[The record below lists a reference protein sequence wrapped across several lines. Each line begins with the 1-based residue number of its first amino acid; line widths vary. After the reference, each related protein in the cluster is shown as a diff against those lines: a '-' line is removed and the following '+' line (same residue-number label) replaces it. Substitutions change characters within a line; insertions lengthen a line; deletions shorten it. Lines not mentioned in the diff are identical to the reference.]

1 MAKDL
6 EIALRIKAD
15 LEQAQAELRTLS
27 GNMDQAGNS
36 AQQLGGKLNTGS
48 SAVTAMTNDLAKAQ
62 VEAQRAGQQFNYAGR
77 SAFSLRDDFRGASTE
92 AKVLDTGLTE
102 TSRSAQVAGVRYVY
116 AGRSAFTLRDG
127 FNAAAIASRNAGRE
141 AEKQSVQVDKLNK
154 SYRSFRGVASNVGFQ
169 IQDIAVQMQMGV
181 NPATIFAQQGSQLV
195 SSFNPLA
202 GAIIAVAGGLAGA
215 LLPSLFSSND
225 AAESL
230 SQTIRQLNEDYKDL
244 DEQQKKQLTDQ
255 EEIKQKNLRTQYEET
270 QKSIERLTARYEA
283 LVDAQSRLRPTQPG
297 VAVMGLGG
305 AGAGYVATAERL
317 RDAEIELTAARA
329 KLVTITQQIGQS
341 EQEVEVIRGG
351 RDVEEDAKNA
361 DELIK
366 RLQEQVD
373 TYDLTGEALGR
384 YVAQSI
390 YADEARTQSI
400 ISLYEQIEAQKEA
413 NKAEAE
419 AAAESKRAE
428 NAAQS
433 KAKATEDYVRNLER
447 QAAVIGL
454 STEQLRDY
462 ENREKELTG
471 TLLDRAEAAQR
482 IIDAEKEKQQLAAES
497 IKLAE
502 LEVQLLRAQGREQ
515 EAAQMEFEL
524 RYKKFLDDLT
534 DENKARGK
542 ELVDNLINLEALR
555 AQLATAEREIDRVLQ
570 NQQQQET
577 SINAQRE
584 AGLITEAEG
593 RRRIV
598 ELHRETYAEL
608 ERQRPLLEELAQQP
622 GEVGTAASEALAQL
636 NAQAEQ
642 LRYTMDLLQST
653 LRNSIESGLTDAIEG
668 LAKGTLTFK
677 QAITELA
684 QGVADAIIRI
694 TAEAAAQ
701 KITGFLFNRGEGD
714 GDMAKGA
721 AATTAAAG
729 ALSLASVQWTAT
741 AAAIQAAA
749 ASLAAANATGSSG
762 GGSGGSGGGWAGT
775 LFNAVASYYA
785 ADGGHITATK
795 PSERGIDKI
804 PTMLTDWEFVNRAE
818 VVKQPGALDFLHDF
832 NARGMAAL
840 ADWAPAYHNTGGLA
854 GVPAPAM
861 PSPTLGTRMAD
872 PSADQEAAGGR
883 NLRIMNI
890 VDPELVKDFMNS
902 AEGDQVYIN
911 QVKRNTSVVKSLL
924 GIGRG

>member
-62 VEAQRAGQQFNYAGR
+62 VEAQRAGQQFNFAGR

-92 AKVLDTGLTE
+92 AKALDAGLTQ
-102 TSRSAQVAGVRYVY
+102 TANSAQNAGARYVY

-127 FNAAAIASRNAGRE
+127 FNATATASRNAGRE
-141 AEKQSVQVDKLNK
+141 AERQSQQIDKLNK
-154 SYRSFRGVASNVGFQ
+154 SYGRFRGVAQNVGWQ
-169 IQDIAVQMQMGV
+169 VQDIAVQMQMGV

-195 SSFNPLA
+195 SAFNPLA
-202 GAIIAVAGGLAGA
+202 GAVIAVAGALGGA
-215 LLPSLFSSND
+215 LLPSLFSSSD
-225 AAESL
+225 AAETL
-230 SQTIRQLNEDYKDL
+230 NQKIRELNKEYETLEDA
-244 DEQQKKQLTDQ
+244 QRKQLINEQ
-255 EEIKQKNLRTQYEET
+255 EIKQEQLRSEIEDTEE
-270 QKSIERLTARYEA
+270 SIAKLTARYEA
-283 LVDAQSRLRPTQPG
+283 LVEAQSRQRSTQPG
-297 VAVMGLGG
+297 AAVMGLGS
-305 AGAGYVATAERL
+305 AGASYAATAERVL
-317 RDAEIELTAARA
+317 EAERNLDAARGS
-329 KLVTITQQIGQS
+329 LVTKNQEIRKS
-341 EQEVEVIRGG
+341 EEEIARIRGE
-351 RDVEEDAKNA
+351 RVAAEDAKNA

-373 TYDLTGEALGR
+373 TYQLAGEALGR
-384 YVAQSI
+384 YVAQNI
-390 YADEARTQSI
+390 NADETRTQSI
-400 ISLYEQIEAQKEA
+400 ITLYEQIEAQKEA

-419 AAAESKRAE
+419 AAAEAKRAE

-502 LEVQLLRAQGREQ
+502 LEIQLLRAQGREQ

-524 RYKKFLDDLT
+524 RYKKFLDELT

-542 ELVDNLINLEALR
+542 ELVDNLINLEGLR
-555 AQLATAEREIDRVLQ
+555 EQLAIAEREIDRVLQ

-584 AGLITEAEG
+584 AGLITEAEA

-622 GEVGTAASEALAQL
+622 GEVGRAAGEALAQL

-701 KITGFLFNRGEGD
+701 KITGFIFNRGEGD

-729 ALSLASVQWTAT
+729 ALSVASVQWTAT
-741 AAAIQAAA
+741 ATAIQAAA
-749 ASLAAANATGSSG
+749 ASLAAANASGSG
-762 GGSGGSGGGWAGT
+762 GGSGGSSGGSGWAGT
-775 LFNAVASYYA
+775 LFSAVASYYA
-785 ADGGHITATK
+785 ADGGHITGPGT
-795 PSERGIDKI
+795 STSDSI
-804 PTMLTDWEFVNRAE
+804 PAMLSDGEFVNRAA
-818 VVKQPGALDFLHDF
+818 VVKQPGALGFLHDF
-832 NARGMAAL
+832 NKRGMAAL

-890 VDPELVKDFMNS
+890 VDPELVKDFLNS

-911 QVKRNTSVVKSLL
+911 QVKRNTSVIKSLL